1 MNSLRSNSISCRFA
15 CLADA
20 IQESKKIPII
30 VHPLKT
36 SSCGMF
42 SNVVKKLPHRAVT
55 SFARLARPRM
65 FSKKT
70 WRTKCGYDFVA
81 WLVQALELCSLA
93 TEGTQEC
100 FRGAPRRQAVS
111 VVGVKKIWRTLSVSE
126 GQRLESHTK
135 TLMER
140 ASSLNQLSP
149 LPKIGEGF
157 GEWSEA
163 LLRIKEGWVV
173 VTMQGSALQNL
184 SGARKK
190 MNNKKIY

>member
-1 MNSLRSNSISCRFA
+1 MSDYRNHSMNSLRSNSISCRFA
-15 CLADA
+15 CLAYA
-20 IQESKKIPII
+20 TQESKKIPII

-100 FRGAPRRQAVS
+100 FRGALRRQAVS

-135 TLMER
+135 TLMEGGLCPE
-140 ASSLNQLSP
+140 STKP
-149 LPKIGEGF
+149 LAKDWRGVG
-157 GEWSEA
+157 G
-163 LLRIKEGWVV
+163 VV
-173 VTMQGSALQNL
+173 
-184 SGARKK
+184 
-190 MNNKKIY
+190 